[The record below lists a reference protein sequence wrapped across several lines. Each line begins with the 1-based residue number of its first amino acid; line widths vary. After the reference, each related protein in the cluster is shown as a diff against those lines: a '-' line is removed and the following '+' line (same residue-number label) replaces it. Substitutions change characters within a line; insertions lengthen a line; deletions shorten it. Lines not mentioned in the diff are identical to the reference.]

1 MPRSKTMRVS
11 RRASGPVF
19 GLIGFS
25 LLSQEIW
32 GFELVEPPQPISP
45 AVVHSITSSAAT
57 IRRRPDVGRG
67 PLEASVS
74 DRDRQLRRRASILL
88 YVLLYPVVE
97 EFGDLQAVFLD

>member
-1 MPRSKTMRVS
+1 
-11 RRASGPVF
+11 VF

-45 AVVHSITSSAAT
+45 AVFDSITSWAAT

-67 PLEASVS
+67 LLEASVS
-74 DRDRQLRRRASILL
+74 DRDRQLRRRASIYFTFFCIQSSRSLAISRL
-88 YVLLYPVVE
+88 
-97 EFGDLQAVFLD
+97 FFSIITM